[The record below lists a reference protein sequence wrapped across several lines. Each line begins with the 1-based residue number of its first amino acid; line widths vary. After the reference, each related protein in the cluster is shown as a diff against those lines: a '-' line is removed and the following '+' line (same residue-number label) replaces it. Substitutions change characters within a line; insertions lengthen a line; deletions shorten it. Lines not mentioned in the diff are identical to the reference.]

1 MKLLRRLRLLNST
14 YIYYGTIKNKVKETS
29 RISIVQR
36 FTSHHKT
43 ERKAK
48 EGATFWSS
56 KGKEGKKVKNMKEY
70 LSTILN
76 GIITSPF
83 IIDEV
88 NDRDKIML
96 SIHNLTKE
104 DHYNHIEGANS
115 PAPNPVTNQTT
126 SGTSGHGYLYFLMPS
141 FAGTFTSLS

>member
-104 DHYNHIEGANS
+104 DYYKAVGYKGATADAIRQLMRTWAQNNGMRITVYI
-115 PAPNPVTNQTT
+115 PNP
-126 SGTSGHGYLYFLMPS
+126 MIRK
-141 FAGTFTSLS
+141 